1 MANKLTY
8 KQESFLEHLFGDECK
23 GDVNKACRLA
33 GYANGTERARI
44 LAALRSEINDRTQH
58 YLAANGPK
66 AAMAL
71 LSIMDGNVQSGD
83 PKDILR
89 AAEGVLDRGG
99 VVKLQPVLNLG
110 EGVEGAVFIMPTKDT
125 QKEPDDS
132 QNTED

>member
-1 MANKLTY
+1 MANKLTE
-8 KQESFLEHLFGDECK
+8 KQERFLEALFGDAR

-33 GYANGTERARI
+33 GYSDGTERARV
-44 LAALRSEINDRTQH
+44 LSALRTEINDRTQH

-71 LSIMDGNVQSGD
+71 LSIMDGGVQSGD

-99 VVKLQPVLNLG
+99 VVKQQPVINLG
-110 EGVEGAVFIMPTKDT
+110 EGVEGTVFIMPTKDAP
-125 QKEPDDS
+125 KDDDAE
-132 QNTED
+132 TA